1 MTMLKN
7 FLKITT
13 VLTMLAYT
21 LYGCASLAS
30 YNYIVPPLKDRTLR
44 LAMDKPSFIYHY
56 KTPYKCGAFK
66 LFTCWEDKTD
76 EYDLTKPEVRKS
88 LIEIGFI
95 AKRRDS

>member
-1 MTMLKN
+1 
-7 FLKITT
+7 
-13 VLTMLAYT
+13 
-21 LYGCASLAS
+21 
-30 YNYIVPPLKDRTLR
+30 
-44 LAMDKPSFIYHY
+44 MDKPSFIYHY